1 MTAIYRNNFV
11 FIADRYEEWQGGRCI
26 SSDDLDVTIT
36 AEVKDDKI
44 HFELSTV
51 GSLRILKSFD
61 FEILDYHGSVL
72 PDRVQYLHNTQDFN
86 PVFPIVCNI
95 FYQDDNID
103 YVRFAM
109 TNPDRIIEFY
119 GYMDE
124 LGQPSIGRSPQSI
137 TPAVTADSIVS
148 ELQSY
153 GMLNKEAIMERVV
166 NLYNN
171 NCSVATVEEAYA
183 VLESLKLFAKVYDLE
198 VKEMEE
204 KGMDYSLFMPKIL
217 MFIALANYKIGNFNQ
232 AYCVAKQGLDA
243 VDNAEKKSIFT
254 GFPRSMYGADNMEEV
269 IRLIENNFFDDV
281 FDSDNYW
288 EIEPNNVITERF
300 MALTEQFNSHRIN
313 RDYILSTINFYD
325 DVRAQLV
332 YAYIQGNKLAM
343 HLIMMVHEFACPLF
357 YAWEYFGF
365 GKMSDLWK
373 EDLAIETYNKYKSQ
387 NVLEESRKS
396 LNAITNGIFPFRTF
410 DKDGKVLEST
420 KNILKAL
427 IKDIEENI

>member
-1 MTAIYRNNFV
+1 
-11 FIADRYEEWQGGRCI
+11 
-26 SSDDLDVTIT
+26 
-36 AEVKDDKI
+36 
-44 HFELSTV
+44 
-51 GSLRILKSFD
+51 
-61 FEILDYHGSVL
+61 
-72 PDRVQYLHNTQDFN
+72 
-86 PVFPIVCNI
+86 
-95 FYQDDNID
+95 
-103 YVRFAM
+103 
-109 TNPDRIIEFY
+109 
-119 GYMDE
+119 
-124 LGQPSIGRSPQSI
+124 
-137 TPAVTADSIVS
+137 
-148 ELQSY
+148 
-153 GMLNKEAIMERVV
+153 
-166 NLYNN
+166 
-171 NCSVATVEEAYA
+171 
-183 VLESLKLFAKVYDLE
+183 
-198 VKEMEE
+198 
-204 KGMDYSLFMPKIL
+204 
-217 MFIALANYKIGNFNQ
+217 
-232 AYCVAKQGLDA
+232 
-243 VDNAEKKSIFT
+243 
-254 GFPRSMYGADNMEEV
+254 
-269 IRLIENNFFDDV
+269 
-281 FDSDNYW
+281 
-288 EIEPNNVITERF
+288 

>member
-72 PDRVQYLHNTQDFN
+72 PDRVQYLHDTQDFN

-153 GMLNKEAIMERVV
+153 GMLNKEAIMERAV

-217 MFIALANYKIGNFNQ
+217 MFIALSNYKIGNFNQ

-243 VDNAEKKSIFT
+243 VENAEKKSIFT
-254 GFPRSMYGADNMEEV
+254 GFPRSMYGAVNMEEV

-325 DVRAQLV
+325 NVRAQLV
-332 YAYIQGNKLAM
+332 YAYVQGNKLAM

>member
-72 PDRVQYLHNTQDFN
+72 PDRVQYLHDTQDFN

-153 GMLNKEAIMERVV
+153 GMLNKEAIMERAV

-171 NCSVATVEEAYA
+171 NCCVATVEEAYA

-217 MFIALANYKIGNFNQ
+217 MFIALSNYKIGNFNQ

-243 VDNAEKKSIFT
+243 VENAEKKSIFT

-325 DVRAQLV
+325 NVRAQLV
-332 YAYIQGNKLAM
+332 YAYVQGNKLAM

>member
-61 FEILDYHGSVL
+61 FEILDYYGSVL

-109 TNPDRIIEFY
+109 TSPDRIIEFY

-153 GMLNKEAIMERVV
+153 GMLNKEAIMERAV

-243 VDNAEKKSIFT
+243 VDNAEKNLFLQVFLGLCMVQITWK
-254 GFPRSMYGADNMEEV
+254 
-269 IRLIENNFFDDV
+269 RLFD
-281 FDSDNYW
+281 
-288 EIEPNNVITERF
+288 
-300 MALTEQFNSHRIN
+300 
-313 RDYILSTINFYD
+313 
-325 DVRAQLV
+325 
-332 YAYIQGNKLAM
+332 
-343 HLIMMVHEFACPLF
+343 
-357 YAWEYFGF
+357 
-365 GKMSDLWK
+365 
-373 EDLAIETYNKYKSQ
+373 
-387 NVLEESRKS
+387 
-396 LNAITNGIFPFRTF
+396 
-410 DKDGKVLEST
+410 
-420 KNILKAL
+420 
-427 IKDIEENI
+427 